1 MRVDVRRPECLGRAP
16 GRVFSRRGGF
26 TLVEAL
32 VSLTVTVT
40 LGAALLL
47 AAETSANTTSDSVD
61 QTIAA
66 GLAEQILDEVSG
78 ARYCAPGS
86 NPRQWPMG
94 PNASE
99 GPHRD
104 NYNDID
110 DFVGEVSQ
118 PPVDPWD
125 VAVGQEDTLGRLR
138 HASFRLRSGY
148 FSAWSTRIDVFY
160 VSSADFSVALAAG
173 QTSYHR
179 AVRVR
184 VFKNYGNGVTRT
196 LADVK
201 RVFSYVPEI

>member
-1 MRVDVRRPECLGRAP
+1 MRVDLERPARLGRAP

-32 VSLTVTVT
+32 VSLTVTAT

-47 AAETSANTTSDSVD
+47 AAETSANTTSESIE

-78 ARYCAPGS
+78 ARYCAQGS
-86 NPRQWPMG
+86 DPRQWPLG
-94 PNASE
+94 PSASE
-99 GPHRD
+99 GPDRD

-110 DFVGEVSQ
+110 DFIGEASQ

-125 VAVGQEDTLGRLR
+125 VAVGQEDSLGLMR

-148 FSAWSTRIDVFY
+148 FSAWSTKIDVFY
-160 VSSADFSVALAAG
+160 VSSADFSVALASG

-184 VFKNYGNGVTRT
+184 VFKNYGNGVTKT
-196 LADVK
+196 LADMK
-201 RVFSYVPEI
+201 RVFSYVPEL